1 MERLFETLEGGWAT
15 LAGGAFLAASFA
27 FVTAGYSPV
36 FDPAWI
42 TVAICGL
49 PIFREAFE
57 HIVERRK
64 ISSPFL
70 IALAAVASIAIG
82 EVFAAGEIVFI
93 MAVGEILEDKTVER
107 AKRGIAKLV
116 SLVPAVARKVS
127 GGSTLEVPAAELAV
141 GDIVRVL
148 AGETIPADGV
158 IVSGE
163 TSVDQSLVSGES
175 IPVDKKGGDTVYCGT
190 TNRYGAF
197 DFKVGGAGKN
207 SSLEKLIAL
216 VREAGANK
224 SPTERIA
231 DKWASYLVPAA
242 LAIAV
247 AVYFITGDISRAVTV
262 LVVFCPCA
270 LVLATP
276 TSVMAAIG
284 QAAKYGVIVKSGAA
298 LESMGKVD
306 CAAFDKTGTLTRGK
320 PSVCDIYT
328 SDGFSSGEILA
339 LAASAESFS
348 EHPLGAAICARAK
361 SDGVELGNVADFSM
375 SAGGGIRADVG
386 GRAVVCGNLRWLA
399 ENKIGIP
406 TEAGEVAAAFG
417 ADGKALVFVA
427 VDGKFAGIFALS
439 DEPREVSAAVV
450 SELSADGVRTVLL
463 TGDNRRAAE
472 FFAKKCAIVKVF
484 SELKP
489 ADKVARIEGLK
500 SEGRIVCMV
509 GDGVNDAPALKTADV
524 GVAMASMGSDIAVDA
539 ADIALMGDDIS
550 KIPYLKRLANATVR
564 SIKVNIS
571 LSMAIN
577 FVAVGLSVAGML
589 TPVSG
594 ALVHNLGSVLVVLN
608 AGLLYDRN
616 YLKK

>member
-1 MERLFETLEGGWAT
+1 MEKLFETLEGGWAT
-15 LAGGAFLAASFA
+15 LAGGVFLAASFA
-27 FVTAGYSPV
+27 FVMAGCSPA

-57 HIVERRK
+57 HIVGRHK

-70 IALAAVASIAIG
+70 ITLATVASIVIG

-93 MAVGEILEDKTVER
+93 MAIGEILEDKTVER

-127 GGSTLEVPAAELAV
+127 GGSAAEVPVSELAA

-148 AGETIPADGV
+148 AGETVPADGV
-158 IVSGE
+158 IISGE
-163 TSVDQSLVSGES
+163 TSVDQSVVSGES
-175 IPVDKKGGDTVYCGT
+175 IPVDKKSGDTVYCGT

-197 DFKVGGAGKN
+197 DFRVSGAGKN

-216 VREAGANK
+216 VREAGKNK
-224 SPTERIA
+224 SPTERVA

-247 AVYFITGDISRAVTV
+247 AVYIITGDISRAVTV

-298 LESMGKVD
+298 LETMGRVD
-306 CAAFDKTGTLTRGK
+306 CVAFDKTGTLTRGK
-320 PSVCDIYT
+320 PSVCDIYAA
-328 SDGFSSGEILA
+328 DGFAADEILA
-339 LAASAESFS
+339 LAASAESYS
-348 EHPLGAAICARAK
+348 EHPLGAAICERAK
-361 SDGVELGNVADFSM
+361 ADGLKLGRVADFSM
-375 SAGGGIRADVG
+375 SAGGGIRASVD
-386 GRAVVCGNLRWLA
+386 GRAVVCGNLRWLS
-399 ENKIGIP
+399 ENKIDIP
-406 TEAGEVAAAFG
+406 SGAGEVAEAYS
-417 ADGKALVFVA
+417 ADGKALVYVGA
-427 VDGKFAGIFALS
+427 DGGLAGILALS
-439 DEPREVSAAVV
+439 DEPREVAADVV
-450 SELSADGVRTVLL
+450 AELSGGGVQTVLL
-463 TGDNRRAAE
+463 TGDNDRAAE
-472 FFAKKCAIVKVF
+472 FFAKKCAVGKVF
-484 SELKP
+484 AELKP

-500 SEGRIVCMV
+500 SDGRIVCMV

-564 SIKVNIS
+564 SIKLNIS

-577 FVAVGLSVAGML
+577 LAAVGLSVAGML

>member
-1 MERLFETLEGGWAT
+1 MEKLFETLEGGWAT
-15 LAGGAFLAASFA
+15 LAGGVFLAASFA
-27 FVTAGYSPV
+27 FVMAGCSPA

-57 HIVERRK
+57 HIVERYK

-70 IALAAVASIAIG
+70 ITLATVASIAIG

-93 MAVGEILEDKTVER
+93 MAIGEILEDKTVER

-127 GGSTLEVPAAELAV
+127 GGSAAEVPVSGLAA

-148 AGETIPADGV
+148 AGETVPADGV
-158 IVSGE
+158 IISGE
-163 TSVDQSLVSGES
+163 TSVDQSVVSGES
-175 IPVDKKGGDTVYCGT
+175 IPVDKKSGDTVYCGT

-197 DFKVGGAGKN
+197 DFRVSGAGKN

-216 VREAGANK
+216 VREAGKNK
-224 SPTERIA
+224 SPTERVA

-247 AVYFITGDISRAVTV
+247 AVYIITGDISRAVTV

-298 LESMGKVD
+298 LETMGRVD
-306 CAAFDKTGTLTRGK
+306 CVAFDKTGTLTRGK
-320 PSVCDIYT
+320 PSVCDIYA
-328 SDGFSSGEILA
+328 SDGFAADEILA
-339 LAASAESFS
+339 LAASAESYS
-348 EHPLGAAICARAK
+348 EHPLGAAICERAK
-361 SDGVELGNVADFSM
+361 ADGLKLGRVADFSM
-375 SAGGGIRADVG
+375 SAGGGIRASVD
-386 GRAVVCGNLRWLA
+386 GRAVVCGNLRWLS
-399 ENKIGIP
+399 ENKIDIP
-406 TEAGEVAAAFG
+406 SGAGEVAEAYS
-417 ADGKALVFVA
+417 ADGKALVYVGA
-427 VDGKFAGIFALS
+427 DGGLAGILALS
-439 DEPREVSAAVV
+439 DEPREVAADVV
-450 SELSADGVRTVLL
+450 AELSGGGVQTVLL
-463 TGDNRRAAE
+463 TGDNDRAAE
-472 FFAKKCAIVKVF
+472 FFAKKCAVGKVF
-484 SELKP
+484 AELKP
-489 ADKVARIEGLK
+489 DDKVARIEGLK
-500 SEGRIVCMV
+500 SDGRIVCMV

-564 SIKVNIS
+564 SIKLNIS